1 MNFQQLEYILAV
13 HRHKHFGK
21 AAEACHITQATLSA
35 MIIKLEDELNIQ
47 IFDRSHKPI
56 KTTAIGLEVIE
67 KARSILD
74 IQRDLHLLQGMD
86 AEMTGTIRI
95 GIIPTIASSLLPL
108 ILPRI
113 MSQFPE
119 LKLVISEITTD
130 EIVHHLE
137 MDKID
142 LGILSTPLIND
153 LLEEHILYYE
163 PMKVY
168 GAEESEKD
176 YITSK
181 EVKDKEIWLLEEG
194 HCFRNQ
200 AATICELREKKVDD
214 SKLQLEAN
222 SFETLL
228 SITDQ
233 FGGLTILPELYSLQ
247 LPKNRQKKL
256 KSFKKPIPVR
266 EISIVSYRKVI
277 NPKTIEVLSELIRS
291 MVLPELSVSNYENKD
306 LDIIGI

>member
-13 HRHKHFGK
+13 HRHRHFGK

-56 KTTAIGLEVIE
+56 KTTVAGLEVIK
-67 KARSILD
+67 KASSILD
-74 IQRDLHLLQGMD
+74 IQRELHLLQDMD
-86 AEMTGTIRI
+86 TTMTGIIRI

-130 EIVHHLE
+130 EIIHHLE

-142 LGILSTPLIND
+142 LGILSTPLEND
-153 LLEEHILYYE
+153 FLEEHILYYE
-163 PMKVY
+163 PMQVY
-168 GAEESEKD
+168 GAEESEKG

-200 AATICELREKKVDD
+200 TVTICELREKKVDD
-214 SKLQLEAN
+214 TKLQLEAN

-233 FGGLTILPELYSLQ
+233 FGGLTILPELYGLQ
-247 LPKNRQKKL
+247 LPKNRQQKL
-256 KSFKKPIPVR
+256 RSFKKPIPVR

-277 NPKTIEVLSELIRS
+277 SPQTIEVLGELIKS
-291 MVLPELSVSNYENKD
+291 MVLPKLSVSSYENKD